1 MQLWSYEQLYPIQ
14 GMTSHLRS
22 SYRCS
27 MNRLLLLIVL
37 AFFATLT
44 ARAQVVEAY
53 GTLAIDPL
61 SNVEL
66 LPYTSQ
72 QFSSYT
78 PAGFTFGGTL
88 NFINFSRIAAGLD
101 VSETV
106 ASGARIWLA
115 GFRIMVKPPVL
126 RIKPSFKLAVGR
138 ANLHV
143 PNHYGGFIP
152 NPAPVDAYIYNA
164 ALAVDY
170 RLARFVDARIE
181 VGDGR
186 TLGAGST
193 NPTNLLT
200 VNAGIVAHF

>member
-1 MQLWSYEQLYPIQ
+1 
-14 GMTSHLRS
+14 
-22 SYRCS
+22 
-27 MNRLLLLIVL
+27 MNPRLLLLAF

-78 PAGFTFGGTL
+78 PAGFTIGGTL
-88 NFINFSRIAAGLD
+88 NFIDFARIAAGFD
-101 VSETV
+101 ASDTI
-106 ASGARIWLA
+106 ASGANVWLA
-115 GFRIMVKPPVL
+115 GFRIMVKPPL
-126 RIKPSFKLAVGR
+126 IRIKPSFKLAVGR

-143 PNHYGGFIP
+143 PNSYGGFIP

-164 ALAVDY
+164 ALAADY
-170 RLARFVDARIE
+170 RLARFIDARIE

-200 VNAGIVAHF
+200 VNLGFVAHY

>member
-1 MQLWSYEQLYPIQ
+1 
-14 GMTSHLRS
+14 
-22 SYRCS
+22 
-27 MNRLLLLIVL
+27 MNLRLLLLAIL
-37 AFFATLT
+37 FLATLT

-78 PAGFTFGGTL
+78 PVGFTIGGTI
-88 NFINFSRIAAGLD
+88 NFIDFARIAAGFD
-101 VSETV
+101 ASETV
-106 ASGARIWLA
+106 ASGANIWLA
-115 GFRIMVKPPVL
+115 GFRIMAKPPVI

-143 PNHYGGFIP
+143 PNTYGGFIP
-152 NPAPVDAYIYNA
+152 SPAPVDTYIYNA

-170 RLARFVDARIE
+170 RLARHVDARIE

-186 TLGAGST
+186 TLGEGAT

-200 VNAGIVAHF
+200 LNIGFVVHY